1 MILRADAERAI
12 EKFNV
17 RTFGSMKAIEKA
29 AQMVGIDEEI
39 LYIAG
44 TNTKISTLNTR
55 KTETWPGAVVLTNE
69 RMIFTQSV
77 IFNQDGY
84 TSVSLSD
91 ILSIDYMANALEGG
105 TINIHTAVKTYSILV
120 NYKKNSIEAIADEI
134 TRAKDAYN
142 AKHSAPVAPAAPAA
156 SHSNLDEIK
165 KLKELLD
172 LGAITQEEFDAKKKQ
187 LLGL

>member
-84 TSVSLSD
+84 TSVSLND
-91 ILSIDYMANALEGG
+91 ILSIDYMENALEGG
-105 TINIHTAVKTYSILV
+105 TVNIHTAVKTYSILV
-120 NYKKNSIEAIADEI
+120 NYKKTSIEAIADEI
-134 TRAKDAYN
+134 TKAKDAYN
-142 AKHSAPVAPAAPAA
+142 AKHSALATPAT

>member
-1 MILRADAERAI
+1 MLLRADAEQAI
-12 EKFNV
+12 EKFNI
-17 RTFGSMKAIEKA
+17 RTFGSAKAIEKA
-29 AQMVGIDEEI
+29 AQMVESDEKI

-44 TNTKISTLNTR
+44 TTTKISTLNTH
-55 KTETWPGAVVLTNE
+55 KTDTWPGAVVLTDK

-84 TSVSLSD
+84 TSISLGD

-105 TINIHTAVKTYSILV
+105 HVNIHTAVKTFSILV
-120 NYKKNSIEAIADEI
+120 NYKKQSIEAVANEI
-134 TRAKDAYN
+134 TKAKDAYN
-142 AKHSAPVAPAAPAA
+142 ANFAPSTPISPSA
-156 SHSNLDEIK
+156 SSTSNLDEIK

-172 LGAITQEEFDAKKKQ
+172 IGAITQDEFDAKKKQ

>member
-1 MILRADAERAI
+1 MILRVDAERAI

-105 TINIHTAVKTYSILV
+105 TVNIHTAVKTYSILV
-120 NYKKNSIEAIADEI
+120 NYKKTSIEAIAAEI
-134 TRAKDAYN
+134 TKAKDAYN
-142 AKHSAPVAPAAPAA
+142 AKHCAPAAPAA